1 MPEGRQAS
9 GRLAATAIA
18 ASAARYGLENGVAV
32 KNLDW
37 IVLAAAVTVIVA
49 WSARSIV
56 IDAYMADEFV
66 VTNSITN
73 AKKACLATD
82 DREACAYASTP
93 GYTRLKAMCKETL
106 DGVVFAQLCPVGMIE
121 GRDLGTDQDFAA
133 RKHP

>member
-1 MPEGRQAS
+1 VKKGWV
-9 GRLAATAIA
+9 GLVAA
-18 ASAARYGLENGVAV
+18 VAV
-32 KNLDW
+32 
-37 IVLAAAVTVIVA
+37 VAVA
-49 WSARSIV
+49 WSARSIA

-73 AKKACLATD
+73 AKKACLATND
-82 DREACAYASTP
+82 KEACAYASAP

-106 DGVVFAQLCPVGMIE
+106 DGVVFAQVCPVGMIE